1 MEGGFYSDCKGG
13 SDVKL
18 MTVNYVTAILFIL
31 CLSSVTI
38 VKSLSLTDTIS
49 SPGNKSIV
57 DHAVRKRGAHRL

>member
-1 MEGGFYSDCKGG
+1 
-13 SDVKL
+13 
-18 MTVNYVTAILFIL
+18 MTVNYVTAIFFIL

-57 DHAVRKRGAHRL
+57 DHAVRKRVAYEQAMGSVAYPIVTNG